1 MTHHNDC
8 HRQFHFSFVYSHYLK
23 GGGNDLCFSIQRR
36 KRYRKPGY
44 RTLCA
49 GTFKLFCSAFFSSR
63 RRRRRRRLF
72 TSTQTPLLPNPPS
85 HFLASPPPHPLAPRL
100 SLGVAVR
107 VHPIFFRSFFLFL
120 FFFFFPSSPFIW
132 TNFAVLPPTVCSHV
146 YSYHR
151 LGLLIAVISCTALY
165 RSSQPLC
172 GDAGRTLPFFTS
184 LPKRRR

>member
-72 TSTQTPLLPNPPS
+72 TSTPTPLLPNPPS
-85 HFLASPPPHPLAPRL
+85 HLLASPPPHPLAPRL

-120 FFFFFPSSPFIW
+120 FFFFSFFSFHLDKFCSAA
-132 TNFAVLPPTVCSHV
+132 TYRVLTCVQLPPS
-146 YSYHR
+146 
-151 LGLLIAVISCTALY
+151 GTAD
-165 RSSQPLC
+165 C
-172 GDAGRTLPFFTS
+172 GDFMHGIVQVFSAS
-184 LPKRRR
+184 LR